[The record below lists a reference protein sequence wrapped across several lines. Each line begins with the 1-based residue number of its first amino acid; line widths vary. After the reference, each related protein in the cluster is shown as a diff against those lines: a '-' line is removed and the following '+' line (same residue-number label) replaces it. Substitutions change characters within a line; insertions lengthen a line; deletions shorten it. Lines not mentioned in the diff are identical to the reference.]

1 MSGIAALRGAA
12 EGVRRLALFSSNES
26 ADDVATGDLKY
37 MLVPFYLAE
46 ARAPTRNA
54 ACRPRSACVAAPRR
68 ARALTRASRATATQ
82 LLSQSRAEERG
93 PLVAGA

>member
-37 MLVPFYLAE
+37 LLVPFYLAE
-46 ARAPTRNA
+46 ARARTSNVKRSL
-54 ACRPRSACVAAPRR
+54 RSAC
-68 ARALTRASRATATQ
+68 ATAP
-82 LLSQSRAEERG
+82 LRAQALIAHRA
-93 PLVAGA
+93 PLPRSC